1 MGNQSP
7 PMQHI
12 KTIFVVDD
20 DPTQAMMLQDYL
32 SKYSTFSIHIFNSG
46 EECLKN
52 FSLDPQIVFLDY
64 NFDKAGKDA
73 MNGVEILK
81 EIKAAHP
88 KVEVVMF
95 SGQDKIEVA
104 VNTMKYGAFDY
115 IVKSESA
122 FHRSENVIF
131 NLIKRMKLQGEASMY
146 KRLTIAFGIA
156 LLAMVILV
164 IWLYKSGLIS
174 NNPGWM

>member
-12 KTIFVVDD
+12 KTIFIVDD

-32 SKYSTFSIHIFNSG
+32 SKYSTFSVHIFNSG
-46 EECLKN
+46 EESLKH

-95 SGQDKIEVA
+95 SGQDKI
-104 VNTMKYGAFDY
+104 
-115 IVKSESA
+115 
-122 FHRSENVIF
+122 
-131 NLIKRMKLQGEASMY
+131 
-146 KRLTIAFGIA
+146 
-156 LLAMVILV
+156 
-164 IWLYKSGLIS
+164 
-174 NNPGWM
+174 

>member
-1 MGNQSP
+1 MKQV
-7 PMQHI
+7 
-12 KTIFVVDD
+12 KTLFIVDD
-20 DPTQAMMLQDYL
+20 DPMQAMMLQDYL
-32 SKYSTFSIHIFNSG
+32 SKYSTFDIHVYNSG

-52 FSLDPQIVFLDY
+52 ISMNPQIVFLDY

-73 MNGVEILK
+73 MDGLDILK
-81 EIKAAHP
+81 EIKAMSP
-88 KVEVVMF
+88 LTEVVMI

-131 NLIKRMKLQGEASMY
+131 NIIKRMKLQGEARLY
-146 KRLTIAFGIA
+146 KRLTLTFGVA
-156 LLAMVILV
+156 LLFMIIAVIVLYNMGV
-164 IWLYKSGLIS
+164 ISK
-174 NNPGWM
+174 NPGWM